1 MQLNQNLLPKVWP
14 SQIEKGYG
22 FREMAQ
28 RYQSMSKQTLM
39 VRGEL
44 LTGCIP
50 AESGGALHLDAIL
63 SQAVLTAHPCPAQ
76 YPKGAAII
84 PLPLDIL
91 WIDKNGWPLW
101 ASTDLKPIDQNEG
114 REYWHKRYPAHRA
127 PLGSKLNAN
136 TSAGRWR
143 EYRMPVKTIH
153 STSLTAVCIGN
164 LDEVKRLLDH
174 VTHVGKK
181 GSIGYGRIKWTVEPI
196 ELIDTL
202 SAIHAE
208 KALPIEY
215 AKQQGIE
222 GIYRPTKAWTPPY
235 WYAPNWT
242 DCVEVPR

>member
-1 MQLNQNLLPKVWP
+1 MRLNQNLFPAVWP

-22 FREMAQ
+22 FREMAK
-28 RYQSMSKQTLM
+28 RYETLSKTPLM

-50 AESGGALHLDAIL
+50 AESGGALHLDGIL

-84 PLPLDIL
+84 PLPLDLL
-91 WIDKNGWPLW
+91 WVNGKGWPLW
-101 ASTDLKPIDQNEG
+101 ASGDLKPIENHEG

-143 EYRMPVKTIH
+143 EYRMPVKTVH
-153 STSLTAVCIGN
+153 STLLTAVCIGN
-164 LDEVKRLLDH
+164 QSEIERLLAY

-181 GSIGYGRIKWTVEPI
+181 GSIGYGRIKWTVEKLDGVNALD
-196 ELIDTL
+196 LIHQ
-202 SAIHAE
+202 S
-208 KALPIEY
+208 KALPLDY
-215 AKQQGIE
+215 AKQASIT
-222 GIYRPTKAWTPPY
+222 GIYKPTKAWTPPY
-235 WYAPNWT
+235 WYAPNWS
-242 DCVEVPR
+242 DCVEVQA